1 MLQLLIIVR
10 DLRQC
15 VMSKGIR
22 LLQVNARNNI
32 IIIIIIM
39 FRRIMIFIM
48 ITIIIVTNSL
58 IQIII

>member
-22 LLQVNARNNI
+22 LLHLNARNNI
-32 IIIIIIM
+32 IIIIIM
-39 FRRIMIFIM
+39 FSRIMIFIM
-48 ITIIIVTNSL
+48 ITIIIMTNIM

>member
-1 MLQLLIIVR
+1 MLQLRIIVR

-15 VMSKGIR
+15 VMSKGIT

-32 IIIIIIM
+32 IIIIM
-39 FRRIMIFIM
+39 FSRIMIFIM
-48 ITIIIVTNSL
+48 ITIIIMTNIM